1 MNKFLAVVLVIA
13 VAALISEYFEGPEVM
28 GPLKMPKKE
37 STWVKTEKVKT
48 TRDDAMR
55 GNYQALQQIPVNQ
68 ELKSRLLM
76 VKVSDPKPIVD
87 SESCMQRVMPLDLKR
102 TAVQKTGGAWTAFE
116 KHAATKRYSQLGMQL
131 DSKTNMMVFALRHL
145 CETAQGVPMDKLALE
160 VSQSVDEKGREEVM
174 QEMSLLTRQPAAV
187 EKWLDYAETAKANA
201 NRKIDYEDID
211 KLIFRAEPLVDFYME
226 LSRRSVDD
234 GSLQDFL
241 SDAATLLEVLEQF
254 LSQDRHMVMAL
265 NEDKSVPHYEYSGG
279 M

>member
-1 MNKFLAVVLVIA
+1 MNKFWGIVLIISL
-13 VAALISEYFEGPEVM
+13 AALISEYFEGPEVM

-55 GNYQALQQIPVNQ
+55 DNHLALLQIPVNQ
-68 ELKSRLLM
+68 ELKSRLLT
-76 VKVSDPKPIVD
+76 VKASDQEPIAD
-87 SESCMQRVMPLDLKR
+87 SASCMARVMPLDLKR
-102 TAVQKTGGAWTAFE
+102 TAVQKAGGAWTAFE
-116 KHAATKRYSQLGMQL
+116 KHAKTKSYSQLGMQL
-131 DSKTNMMVFALRHL
+131 DSKTNMMVFALGHL
-145 CETAQGVPMDKLALE
+145 CKTAQGVPMDKLALE

-174 QEMSLLTRQPAAV
+174 QEMSLLTRQPATV

-201 NRKIDYEDID
+201 KRMIDYEDIN
-211 KLIFRAEPLVDFYME
+211 KLIIRVEPLVDFYMA
-226 LSRRSVDD
+226 LSRRNVDS
-234 GSLQDFL
+234 GSLQNFL

-265 NEDKSVPHYEYSGG
+265 NEDKIVPHYEYSGG